1 MADIAEEPVLI
12 QVVDVQEGREIAW
25 GGNAATRLSARLD
38 DIRRAVT
45 AGTRAVAAGLTDLPA
60 TEHWQI
66 NEVSATFGMTL
77 TAEAGVLLSKA
88 GAEATFEVTVTFQR
102 PNPAPPTP

>member
-1 MADIAEEPVLI
+1 MADIAEQPVLI
-12 QVVDVQEGREIAW
+12 QVVDMQEGREIAW
-25 GGNAATRLSARLD
+25 GGNVAARLGERLD
-38 DIRRAVT
+38 DVNRAIT

-60 TEHWQI
+60 TGQWQV
-66 NEVSATFGMTL
+66 NEVSASFGITL

-102 PNPAPPTP
+102 RQ